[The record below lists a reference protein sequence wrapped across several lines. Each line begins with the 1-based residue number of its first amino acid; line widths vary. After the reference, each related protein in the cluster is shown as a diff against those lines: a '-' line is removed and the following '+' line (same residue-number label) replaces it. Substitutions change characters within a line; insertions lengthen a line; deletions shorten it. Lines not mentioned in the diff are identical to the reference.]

1 MAQRSRSAPARLEI
15 SQFPIPP
22 PPPYPPPDV
31 FVPPPLNR
39 DSVQC
44 LQCRFTEFR
53 LYMPPEYMAWACMRS
68 GFAQSIWRGRRI
80 VPPVAAA
87 A

>member
-1 MAQRSRSAPARLEI
+1 MAQRSRSAPARLET
-15 SQFPIPP
+15 PALIPA

-31 FVPPPLNR
+31 FVPPPLNV

-53 LYMPPEYMAWACMRS
+53 LYAPAGYFAWACMRCA
-68 GFAQSIWRGRRI
+68 FAQAIPRQ
-80 VPPVAAA
+80 
-87 A
+87 